1 MKTLDQLASEVAD
14 MQFGLRSEEDLKAL
28 FGGEE
33 PVVVEPQP
41 IEQPVAVEVVPEPLT
56 PQAPEPQP
64 VVPAQAIQDTLDI
77 LEALPERF
85 KDKDVQGAL
94 QKAVKSYT
102 DLESDFRKQT
112 EELDRL
118 RGIVSAVANTPG
130 ISSPITQQPV
140 RQSPS
145 VQRPAANTQGI
156 DLDEVIPD
164 SDFFEKPGEAVTKK
178 TRQEAFKLANEIV
191 AQRILEYHDWNTRQT
206 LIKDFRKDH
215 ADFDSVKNDMIVI
228 AQARP
233 DIDQMAPEQS
243 LPILYGLA
251 KERQKL
257 QVEAWKKT
265 LGIPELAT
273 VQPAPAPVAVQP
285 AMDIEQI
292 KAEVLAKIAEEI
304 KKRKAASGITGSSPA
319 IIAPQ
324 VRAAEKPVEKP
335 KTYAEEVFDRM
346 LSAGSKHP
354 DDMLGIGTGVRRI

>member
-28 FGGEE
+28 FGVEE
-33 PVVVEPQP
+33 PVVVEPQQ
-41 IEQPVAVEVVPEPLT
+41 IKQPVAVEAVPEPLT

-64 VVPAQAIQDTLDI
+64 VVPAQAIQDTPDI
-77 LEALPERF
+77 LETLPERF

-102 DLESDFRKQT
+102 DLESDFQKQT

-130 ISSPITQQPV
+130 IISPTTQQPV
-140 RQSPS
+140 RQHSS
-145 VQRPAANTQGI
+145 TQRSAATGPVI
-156 DLDEVIPD
+156 DMDEVIPD

-191 AQRILEYHDWNTRQT
+191 AQRILEYHDWNTRQM

-215 ADFDSVKNDMIVI
+215 ADFDSVKNDMIAI

-233 DIDQMAPEQS
+233 DIDQMSPEQS
-243 LPILYGLA
+243 LPILYNLA
-251 KERQKL
+251 KERQRL
-257 QVEAWKKT
+257 QVETWKKT
-265 LGIPELAT
+265 LGIPEPVVA
-273 VQPAPAPVAVQP
+273 QPSPAPAAAQP
-285 AMDIEQI
+285 AVDMERL
-292 KAEVLAKIAEEI
+292 KAEVLAQIAEEI
-304 KKRKAASGITGSSPA
+304 RKRKAASGITGSSPA
-319 IIAPQ
+319 TMAPQ

-335 KTYAEEVFDRM
+335 KTYSEEVFDRM
-346 LSAGSKHP
+346 LASGSKHP
-354 DDMLGIGTGVRRI
+354 DDLLGIGTGIKRI